1 MSKQIEAVQLLRAM
15 GGDDLDEHVR
25 EQRRKLFEI
34 RFQLTTGQVE
44 NHRQLR
50 QLRRDVA
57 RALTLRAELARS
69 GEVRPTAPAAAAV
82 PPEPGPRRRARR
94 DVAASRPVVDAA
106 PAAAVG
112 EERSVGPVAEA
123 GPSGAADGAEGEME
137 EASASGAV
145 QAHDDEAE
153 SV

>member
-15 GGDDLDEHVR
+15 AGDELDEHVR

-57 RALTLRAELARS
+57 RALPLRAELARS
-69 GEVRPTAPAAAAV
+69 GEARPPAPAAVAA
-82 PPEPGPRRRARR
+82 PPEPAPRRRARR
-94 DVAASRPVVDAA
+94 DSAASRPVVDAA

-112 EERSVGPVAEA
+112 KERSADPVAEA
-123 GPSGAADGAEGEME
+123 GPSGAADEAEGEME
-137 EASASGAV
+137 EASESGAA

>member
-1 MSKQIEAVQLLRAM
+1 VSKQIEAVQLLRAM
-15 GGDDLDEHVR
+15 GGDELDEHVR

-69 GEVRPTAPAAAAV
+69 GEARPPAPAAVTA
-82 PPEPGPRRRARR
+82 PPEPAPRRRARR
-94 DVAASRPVVDAA
+94 DSAASRPVVDAA
-106 PAAAVG
+106 PAVAVG
-112 EERSVGPVAEA
+112 EERSADTVAEA
-123 GPSGAADGAEGEME
+123 GPSGAADEAEGEME
-137 EASASGAV
+137 EASGSGAA
-145 QAHDDEAE
+145 QAHEDEAE